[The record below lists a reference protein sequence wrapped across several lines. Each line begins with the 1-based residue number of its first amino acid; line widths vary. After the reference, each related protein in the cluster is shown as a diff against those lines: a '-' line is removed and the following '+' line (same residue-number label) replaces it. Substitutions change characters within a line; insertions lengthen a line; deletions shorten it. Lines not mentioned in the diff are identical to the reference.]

1 MRVVTPLIV
10 AFATAAVAAVY
21 AKKGN
26 SSKNCSCIT
35 TFMEL
40 EESLLQ
46 RRSNMNNLHQA
57 FSPSNQQFPA
67 AVDLVVH
74 FSTSLRTT
82 SSQGLST
89 ARLDNNT
96 FDYKFRWSASTVIHF
111 VRHEVLSFSSLF
123 VYQGTVTTAE
133 VVIDPICKGKK
144 MRPEQLLNS
153 LCIQVRTYSV
163 LPATPRPQP
172 FRSTA
177 RSPARAVRASVRSHM
192 HAQRSFRTERPWPRK
207 ESGKER
213 WGGREE

>member
-1 MRVVTPLIV
+1 MRVVTPLVV

-57 FSPSNQQFPA
+57 FSPSNQQFPV

-89 ARLDNNT
+89 VRLDNNT

-123 VYQGTVTTAE
+123 VCQGTVTTAE

-144 MRPEQLLNS
+144 CNLNS
-153 LCIQVRTYSV
+153 S
-163 LPATPRPQP
+163 
-172 FRSTA
+172 
-177 RSPARAVRASVRSHM
+177 
-192 HAQRSFRTERPWPRK
+192 
-207 ESGKER
+207 
-213 WGGREE
+213 